1 MRHTSAALAA
11 ATALV
16 LAVGA
21 GSAVAAG
28 TSDGKGA
35 GSTGHGKTVV
45 QCSPDKPDSKL
56 ENALRNVKIALGAN
70 GGKLTDQIVAT
81 FAKET
86 GMPVAK
92 ARALLQKLF
101 KEASGGTKPG
111 DPGSKGDKGGAP
123 AFSAADLAKI
133 LGVSTAKAQ
142 AAMDALQKLATGPKG
157 HIDETTRAY
166 AAIAAELGVSP
177 QQLTDAIIQLKK
189 VTAKPAPG
197 KPGEDEP
204 APGKD
209 GKGGKDKPAPGKDGK
224 SGKDGR
230 SGKHDKGKPGECKPV
245 PGKPGEPAPGK
256 PGDGKPAPGTPAP
269 GKPGDGK
276 PTVAPALESN

>member
-16 LAVGA
+16 LTVGA

-35 GSTGHGKTVV
+35 GSTGHGRTVV

-56 ENALRNVKIALGAN
+56 ENALRNVKIGLGAN

-81 FAKET
+81 FAKKT

-101 KEASGGTKPG
+101 KEAPGGTKPG
-111 DPGSKGDKGGAP
+111 DPGSKGDKGGAS
-123 AFSAADLAKI
+123 AFSAADFAKI

-142 AAMDALQKLATGPKG
+142 AALDALQKLATGPKG
-157 HIDETTRAY
+157 HIDETTPAY
-166 AAIAAELGVSP
+166 AAIAARLGVSP

-189 VTAKPAPG
+189 VTAKPTPG
-197 KPGEDEP
+197 KPGEDKP
-204 APGKD
+204 AQ
-209 GKGGKDKPAPGKDGK
+209 GKDKPAPGKDRK
-224 SGKDGR
+224 TGKDGR
-230 SGKHDKGKPGECKPV
+230 SGKHGKGKPGECKPV

-256 PGDGKPAPGTPAP
+256 PGDGKPASGTPAP

>member
-1 MRHTSAALAA
+1 MRPTTAALAA

-21 GSAVAAG
+21 GSAAAAG

-35 GSTGHGKTVV
+35 GSTDHGKTVV
-45 QCSPDKPDSKL
+45 QCSPDKPHSKL

-86 GMPVAK
+86 GMPVTK

-101 KEASGGTKPG
+101 KEAPGGTKPG
-111 DPGSKGDKGGAP
+111 DPGSKGDKGGAS
-123 AFSAADLAKI
+123 AFSAADFAKI

-142 AAMDALQKLATGPKG
+142 AALDALQKIATGPKG
-157 HIDETTRAY
+157 HIDETTPGY
-166 AAIAAELGVSP
+166 AAIAAKLGVSP

-189 VTAKPAPG
+189 VTANPAPG
-197 KPGEDEP
+197 KPGKDKP
-204 APGKD
+204 VPGKD
-209 GKGGKDKPAPGKDGK
+209 GKPR
-224 SGKDGR
+224 KDGR
-230 SGKHDKGKPGECKPV
+230 SGKHNKGKPGECKPV
-245 PGKPGEPAPGK
+245 PGKPGEPGPGQ
-256 PGDGKPAPGTPAP
+256 PGD

>member
-11 ATALV
+11 ATAFV

-21 GSAVAAG
+21 GSAIAAS

-45 QCSPDKPDSKL
+45 QCLPDKPDSKL
-56 ENALRNVKIALGAN
+56 ENSLRNVKIALGAN

-86 GMPVAK
+86 GLPVAK

-101 KEASGGTKPG
+101 KEAPGGAKPG
-111 DPGSKGDKGGAP
+111 DPGSKKDKGGAS
-123 AFSAADLAKI
+123 AFSAADFAKI
-133 LGVSTAKAQ
+133 LGLSTAKAQ
-142 AAMDALQKLATGPKG
+142 AALDALQKLATGPKG
-157 HIDETTRAY
+157 HIDETTPAY
-166 AAIAAELGVSP
+166 AAIAAKLGVSP

-197 KPGEDEP
+197 KPGEDKP

-209 GKGGKDKPAPGKDGK
+209 GKDKPVPGKDGKDGK

-230 SGKHDKGKPGECKPV
+230 SGKHGKGKPGEC
-245 PGKPGEPAPGK
+245 KPGEPAPGK
-256 PGDGKPAPGTPAP
+256 PGDGKP
-269 GKPGDGK
+269 GDGK
-276 PTVAPALESN
+276 PSVAPALESN